1 MLIQSTTL
9 DITCDAK
16 TVDISLTK
24 NWNFY
29 NLNTVLLKG
38 HISGPMLHWIWL
50 SRFFIKKLDMKY
62 LLNLYMC
69 FHSFQFSCI
78 NNGTISE
85 KKYKYLAGRSLN
97 RWCIK
102 RSTIVNV
109 NIYKWSNKNLP
120 IVAISK
126 STIPNAQLKKKVCK
140 KTQGVRKQSNTC
152 TNTFQTFVFIKI
164 AKFLRNC
171 FERRIFSLPKKTI
184 INQLKWWP

>member
-1 MLIQSTTL
+1 MTNCATCNLKMVLIQSTTL
-9 DITCDAK
+9 DNTCDAK

-50 SRFFIKKLDMKY
+50 LFFFHAKSMNISLSCISPSLSCSDTFTYWNLKEVLRKFSRFFIKKLDLKY
-62 LLNLYMC
+62 LLSLYMC

-97 RWCIK
+97 R
-102 RSTIVNV
+102 
-109 NIYKWSNKNLP
+109 
-120 IVAISK
+120 
-126 STIPNAQLKKKVCK
+126 
-140 KTQGVRKQSNTC
+140 
-152 TNTFQTFVFIKI
+152 
-164 AKFLRNC
+164 
-171 FERRIFSLPKKTI
+171 
-184 INQLKWWP
+184 